1 MKLYLKCA
9 LTICTALV
17 ATSLSEGVALASDRV
32 GVYAVIDKVVLEP
45 NADAPERIQIF
56 GVFALA
62 ERGDPNNYQ
71 PPQRGY
77 LYFTAPPGKEA
88 VARNE
93 WADLK
98 NLAGKHQ
105 VVAFGTRWELRATVR
120 KADDKPTSPDMY
132 QLSSGVVKVRS
143 DTSYSPIKS
152 LLDAHG
158 K

>member
-9 LTICTALV
+9 LTICAAFV
-17 ATSLSEGVALASDRV
+17 AASLSESVARASDRV

-77 LYFTAPPGKEA
+77 LYFTAPAGKES

-120 KADDKPTSPDMY
+120 KADDKPSSPDTY
-132 QLSSGVVKVRS
+132 QLSTGVVKVRS
-143 DTSYSPIKS
+143 DTSYAPIKS